1 MKISEI
7 IENTFM
13 KLKNEVISVKEPFD
27 LKVVPFLVDHRY
39 QERIEHFPT
48 DLNLKPFINEIKNY
62 IQ

>member
-39 QERIEHFPT
+39 
-48 DLNLKPFINEIKNY
+48 
-62 IQ
+62 